1 MATNGNEKKWNSI
14 PVRFFDE
21 EGGLES
27 DAPEGTDAPGID
39 ADNMTSSDEDFDES
53 DSVGD
58 AATAGAPGQRE
69 SKAADPASGPMLAEL
84 VATRAELKRVESEL
98 ADAQDRLTRRQADF
112 ENYRKRTERDR
123 GESHSRATADVVNKF
138 LPVIDNLRRALEAER
153 SLQASESAEFRHFLH
168 GVELINKQLDE
179 VLESLGVEAVPA
191 QGARFD
197 PHLHEAVVTEPT
209 RDYEPDTVIQ
219 EIVRGYRLGER
230 LLRPAMVKVATE
242 PSEDGE

>member
-21 EGGLES
+21 EGGPENGS
-27 DAPEGTDAPGID
+27 AEGTDAPGTD
-39 ADNMTSSDEDFDES
+39 ADDMTGDEPFDEI
-53 DSVGD
+53 DSMGTD
-58 AATAGAPGQRE
+58 ASAEDARGQRE
-69 SKAADPASGPMLAEL
+69 SKAGDLSSGPMLAEL
-84 VATRAELKRVESEL
+84 VGTRAELKRVETEL
-98 ADAQDRLTRRQADF
+98 ADVQDRLTRRQADF
-112 ENYRKRTERDR
+112 ENYRKRIDRDR
-123 GESHSRATADVVNKF
+123 GESHTRATADVVNKF

-153 SLQASESAEFRHFLH
+153 SLEASESAEFKHFLH

-197 PHLHEAVVTEPT
+197 PHLHEAVVTEAT

-219 EIVRGYRLGER
+219 EIVRGYRLGDK

-242 PSEDGE
+242 PPADED

>member
-21 EGGLES
+21 EGG
-27 DAPEGTDAPGID
+27 PENGSAEETDAPGTD
-39 ADNMTSSDEDFDES
+39 ADDMTSDEPFDEI
-53 DSVGD
+53 DSSGTAASAED
-58 AATAGAPGQRE
+58 ARGQRE
-69 SKAADPASGPMLAEL
+69 PKAGDLSSGPMLAEL
-84 VATRAELKRVESEL
+84 VGTRAELKRVETEL
-98 ADAQDRLTRRQADF
+98 ADVQDRLTRRQADF
-112 ENYRKRTERDR
+112 ENYRKRIERDR
-123 GESHSRATADVVNKF
+123 GESHTRATADVINKF

-153 SLQASESAEFRHFLH
+153 SLEATESAEFRHFLH

-179 VLESLGVEAVPA
+179 VLEALGVEPVPA
-191 QGARFD
+191 QGALFD

-219 EIVRGYRLGER
+219 EIVRGYRLGDK

-242 PSEDGE
+242 PSGDEE